1 MGSLCPALVFFTST
15 LRTRVN
21 TSVRHVHFGFSFRSF
36 LCGCSG
42 KSRHRT
48 FGGGGALLYNQLPK
62 RRKKVSD
69 SSRGIG
75 ETLLYNKLPSWRKK
89 VFGKLVSR
97 VFVPLSEGD
106 YTNVLM
112 YSCKI

>member
-48 FGGGGALLYNQLPK
+48 FGSQEIFARKASSRGGEALLFTQLPTW
-62 RRKKVSD
+62 RKKVSD
-69 SSRGIG
+69 SSRGG
-75 ETLLYNKLPSWRKK
+75 EALLYKQLPTWRKK

-97 VFVPLSEGD
+97 GGSFSL
-106 YTNVLM
+106 L
-112 YSCKI
+112 